1 MEERPRVDLAAIIAA
16 HPCASEV
23 DAVEACV
30 GAADR
35 AWARCQAEVR
45 ALRACNDA
53 AAKRQ
58 QEKEQRAAAAA
69 AGASGGAQ
77 KA

>member
-1 MEERPRVDLAAIIAA
+1 MDLAAIIAA

-53 AAKRQ
+53 AAAAQQ
-58 QEKEQRAAAAA
+58 QEQDQQRRAAAA
-69 AGASGGAQ
+69 GGAK

>member
-1 MEERPRVDLAAIIAA
+1 MDLAAIIAA

-53 AAKRQ
+53 AAAAQQ
-58 QEKEQRAAAAA
+58 QEQEQQRRAAAA
-69 AGASGGAQ
+69 GGAK